1 MASFC
6 STLPNANF
14 TSNNVVLSFWTHKS
28 KVKSFHM
35 KLTFLHCTVKDAEH
49 YYITGKKPF
58 YLPSLW
64 THECCTQVILKS
76 TNTQVLK

>member
-1 MASFC
+1 MALFC

-14 TSNNVVLSFWTHKS
+14 TSNNVLSFWTHKS
-28 KVKSFHM
+28 KVKSFDM
-35 KLTFLHCTVKDAEH
+35 KLTFLHCTVKDADH
-49 YYITGKKPF
+49 YYITGK
-58 YLPSLW
+58 